1 MFVDTDTSINFFKY
15 NFLISDWSG
24 IFIEFALIYK
34 RNAFLLNTPKK
45 ILNKNYLKYDNQPI
59 EITLRDKLAKTYNI
73 DTIKNIVTEIKHLKK
88 QSTEQGKFAEDTKI
102 IETLNKYFY

>member
-1 MFVDTDTSINFFKY
+1 MPVDADISINFFKY

-45 ILNKNYLKYDNQPI
+45 ILNKNYLKYDNQPV
-59 EITLRDKLAKTYNI
+59 EITLRNKLAKTYEI
-73 DTIKNIVTEIKHLKK
+73 DNTKGIIEEIKDSKK
-88 QSTEQGKFAEDTKI
+88 QFVENGKFTEDEKI
-102 IETLNKYFY
+102 IEILNKYFY